1 MIKDVGEGG
10 RLGKLEIMEGKS
22 WPGNKEVL
30 IRGEAKKKVSRTDVR
45 NGVLKPLVTFGVRAK
60 QVLVATRSSCYY
72 VYAYVSVWAE
82 GDHPVRMYTTPFPP
96 HSPPTTV
103 LEAIQKRATV
113 FEAMIEF
120 PFQESREKT
129 EKNNKQLD

>member
-1 MIKDVGEGG
+1 MPMFQFGQ
-10 RLGKLEIMEGKS
+10 
-22 WPGNKEVL
+22 
-30 IRGEAKKKVSRTDVR
+30 KVIT
-45 NGVLKPLVTFGVRAK
+45 N
-60 QVLVATRSSCYY
+60 
-72 VYAYVSVWAE
+72 
-82 GDHPVRMYTTPFPP
+82 HPVRMYTTPPFFFPP